1 MARVLEPG
9 RSFYIWG
16 GYANCANY
24 PPVLKRTGLYFSQ
37 AIIWD
42 KMHPVL
48 TRKDFMGAH
57 EWCQPPDTRVLTAS
71 GTSRLCE
78 LRDQDRVVRFY
89 PHSSTVVG
97 LRNGLEVQVAQR
109 SYEGKLYGVAV
120 GTRQS
125 WCTDGHLWT
134 IRLSDDY
141 AQKWCV
147 YLMRRGLWWR
157 VGVTKMRTTWGFGL
171 KGRLCGEQ
179 GDEAWILTLHET
191 HADARVH
198 EQLISIQFGIPQTC
212 WKESPQAQRRQGRH
226 IEQLYARLD
235 AVELDKAAEAVL
247 EAHHRRREHPFV
259 RNADTRAKFGLRQSI
274 QVRACNLLPKIM
286 DVPVPTGKQT
296 IHWQPV
302 RAIEVQPYAGQ
313 VHSLGVETHQHYIA
327 DGLVTHNCFY
337 GWKEGAAHRFYGPH
351 NVSDIWHVKK
361 IPPQKLEHLMGKPA
375 ELAVKAIQYSSVEG
389 ENVLDLFGGSGSTL
403 IAAEQTGRRAY
414 LMELDTLYCDV
425 VVDRFQR
432 FTGMPAILQ
441 RTGDSPIPMKARE
454 EAMR

>member
-1 MARVLEPG
+1 
-9 RSFYIWG
+9 
-16 GYANCANY
+16 
-24 PPVLKRTGLYFSQ
+24 
-37 AIIWD
+37 
-42 KMHPVL
+42 
-48 TRKDFMGAH
+48 
-57 EWCQPPDTRVLTAS
+57 
-71 GTSRLCE
+71 
-78 LRDQDRVVRFY
+78 
-89 PHSSTVVG
+89 
-97 LRNGLEVQVAQR
+97 
-109 SYEGKLYGVAV
+109 
-120 GTRQS
+120 
-125 WCTDGHLWT
+125 
-134 IRLSDDY
+134 
-141 AQKWCV
+141 
-147 YLMRRGLWWR
+147 
-157 VGVTKMRTTWGFGL
+157 
-171 KGRLCGEQ
+171 
-179 GDEAWILTLHET
+179 
-191 HADARVH
+191 
-198 EQLISIQFGIPQTC
+198 
-212 WKESPQAQRRQGRH
+212 
-226 IEQLYARLD
+226 
-235 AVELDKAAEAVL
+235 
-247 EAHHRRREHPFV
+247 
-259 RNADTRAKFGLRQSI
+259 
-274 QVRACNLLPKIM
+274 M